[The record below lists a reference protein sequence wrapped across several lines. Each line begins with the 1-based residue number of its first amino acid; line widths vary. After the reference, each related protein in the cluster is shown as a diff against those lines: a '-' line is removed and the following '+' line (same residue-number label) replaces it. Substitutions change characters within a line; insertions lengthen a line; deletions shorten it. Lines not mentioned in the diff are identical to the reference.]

1 MNKQVIIAE
10 DDQALSEILSYNLKK
25 KGFKVRTASSGE
37 ETMLLIKEIIP
48 DILLL
53 DWMMPPPTGIQ
64 ICRQIRQ
71 NRSINRLPIIVL
83 TARGEQDDKIMGL
96 EAGADD
102 YIVKPFS
109 TSELLAR
116 IKALL
121 RRSSLITANE
131 STLTLGN
138 IQINLD
144 NHRVYRNNK
153 AVHLGPIEYK
163 LLKFFFENPGKV
175 FSRDQLLDAIWGH
188 GIFIETRTVDTHI
201 RRLRKAMNFKGEQ
214 NFIRT
219 VRSAGYSLEFK

>member
-1 MNKQVIIAE
+1 VNKQVIIAE

-131 STLTLGN
+131 SILTLGN

>member
-131 STLTLGN
+131 SILTLGN